1 MIQRQERLNG
11 LHPDL
16 LRFAFDLANEASK
29 ILQSDI
35 LVTEGYRS
43 KEVQEAY
50 YAQGRKSLTEV
61 NALRKKA
68 GLYEIDAKS
77 NFIVS
82 WALPCES
89 PHQHYAAFDVYLMT
103 KDGKKLESDK
113 NRLANFYDI
122 MKKLA
127 LSDKYAQKIE
137 LGLFWQKYGQLDP
150 PHVELKNW
158 RTLKKESIT
167 ACKLGIKPQPD
178 VIDEINDIDNEKKKL
193 GYRALQLVFFILL
206 IIFLIKLLNYGK

>member
-16 LRFAFDLANEASK
+16 IQFAFDLSNETSK
-29 ILQSDI
+29 LLQSDI
-35 LVTEGYRS
+35 LITEGFRT

-77 NFIVS
+77 NYVIS

-89 PHQHYAAFDVYLMT
+89 PHQHYAAFDVYLMST
-103 KDGKKLESDK
+103 DNKKLESDK
-113 NRLANFYDI
+113 NRLAVFYDL

-127 LSDKYAQKIE
+127 LSNKYSQKIE
-137 LGLFWQKYGQLDP
+137 LGLFWDKYGQLDP

-167 ACKLGIKPQPD
+167 ACKLGLKPLPD
-178 VIDEINDIDNEKKKL
+178 MEDVNTEKKK
-193 GYRALQLVFFILL
+193 
-206 IIFLIKLLNYGK
+206 

>member
-16 LRFAFDLANEASK
+16 IQFAFDLANEASK

-35 LVTEGYRS
+35 LVTEGYRT

-77 NFIVS
+77 NYVIS

-89 PHQHYAAFDVYLMT
+89 PHQHYAAFDVYLMSL
-103 KDGKKLESDK
+103 DNKKLEADK
-113 NRLANFYDI
+113 NRLTIFYDL

-127 LSDKYAQKIE
+127 TSPKYAQKIE
-137 LGLFWQKYGQLDP
+137 LGLFWGQYGQLDP
-150 PHVELKNW
+150 PHVEIKNW
-158 RTLKKESIT
+158 RTLKKESIA
-167 ACKLGIKPQPD
+167 ACKLGIKPLPEMEEVD
-178 VIDEINDIDNEKKKL
+178 VDTEKK
-193 GYRALQLVFFILL
+193 
-206 IIFLIKLLNYGK
+206 N